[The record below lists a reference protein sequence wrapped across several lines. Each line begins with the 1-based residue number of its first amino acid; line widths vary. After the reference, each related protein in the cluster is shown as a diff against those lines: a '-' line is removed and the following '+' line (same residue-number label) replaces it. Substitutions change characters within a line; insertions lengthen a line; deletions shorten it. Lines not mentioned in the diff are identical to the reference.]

1 MLIYQMPCSTGT
13 ERSPNKEKM
22 KWLPKLMQPYQTL
35 TLVRND
41 YIQFLQ
47 HKRVKPK
54 ASRSLLIK
62 MLLYNE
68 QTKATRLLNHFRN

>member
-1 MLIYQMPCSTGT
+1 
-13 ERSPNKEKM
+13 
-22 KWLPKLMQPYQTL
+22 MQPYQTL

-47 HKRVKPK
+47 HKRVKLK